1 MFIIS
6 IYSHTLFS
14 IQNLFGTTLFHAFI
28 LSLSPHFSHTH
39 VSMNNVPNLIY
50 VLQQNYHSEFKWHT
64 IFTFDGKIQN
74 FQTNTN
80 SKSAFRNAIYSITYY
95 SYIQSKCKLKKVKC
109 SNWLHP
115 SIQNHHHYSF
125 DICRIHACLSCLFLL
140 PQRKSKYFSESEWC
154 YYPIEKKS
162 RSIYGAYFS
171 SSLSFRSL
179 SVWTVSKIEAIV

>member
-14 IQNLFGTTLFHAFI
+14 IQNLFVTTLFHAFI
-28 LSLSPHFSHTH
+28 PSLSPHFSHTH